1 MDKSQLI
8 SIALFLFVIQSSMAQ
23 GDGISESNKWSERIA
38 LSVMKQHP
46 EPWMIDFMEK
56 PVWSYPQGL
65 MLLAF
70 ERLWKETGNQKYFDY
85 IKEYADKMIDENGD
99 IYTYNQQT
107 FNIDMINSGKLLF
120 NLYEQTED
128 PRFLKAIETLRNQ
141 LKWQPKTNEGGFWH
155 KLQYPWQMWLDGA
168 YMGTPFL
175 IQYGVEYEESEAI
188 DQGILQLMLLEKYLR
203 DDETGLLY
211 HGYDESRIQKWADAE
226 TGRSPHF
233 WGRAIGW
240 YAMALV
246 DALDF
251 IPDQH
256 PQKTEVIE
264 ILKRLAS
271 AIKNYQDQESKLWYQ
286 MVDKGNSGGNY
297 VEASAS
303 AMFIY
308 ALAKGYNKKYLDQ
321 EYQEIAQKGFD
332 GLVSN
337 LIVIDDDGEV
347 HLEKV
352 CAVAG
357 LGGNPYRD
365 GSYDYYVNEA
375 IKTDDPKGVGPLILA
390 SIELSR

>member
-1 MDKSQLI
+1 MNKSQLI
-8 SIALFLFVIQSSMAQ
+8 SIALFLFVIQGSMAQ
-23 GDGISESNKWSERIA
+23 RDDISESNNWSERIA
-38 LSVMKQHP
+38 LSVMKQNP

-70 ERLWKETGNQKYFDY
+70 ERLWKKTSDQKYFDY
-85 IKEYADKMIDENGD
+85 IKEYADKMIKENGE
-99 IYTYNQQT
+99 INTYNQQT

-128 PRFLKAIETLRNQ
+128 PRYLKAIETLRNQ
-141 LKWQPKTNEGGFWH
+141 LRWQPKTNEGGFWH

-175 IQYGVEYEESEAI
+175 IQYGVVHENPEAI
-188 DQGILQLMLLEKYLR
+188 NQGILQLILLEKHLR

-211 HGYDESRIQKWADAE
+211 HGYDESRIQKWADPE

-256 PQKTEVIE
+256 PQKTEVID

-271 AIKNYQDQESKLWYQ
+271 AIKVYQDPESKLWYQ
-286 MVDKGNSGGNY
+286 IVDKGNKWQLYRGICICY
-297 VEASAS
+297 VCLC
-303 AMFIY
+303 FG
-308 ALAKGYNKKYLDQ
+308 KGL
-321 EYQEIAQKGFD
+321 
-332 GLVSN
+332 
-337 LIVIDDDGEV
+337 
-347 HLEKV
+347 
-352 CAVAG
+352 
-357 LGGNPYRD
+357 
-365 GSYDYYVNEA
+365 
-375 IKTDDPKGVGPLILA
+375 
-390 SIELSR
+390 